1 MDLGNIGAISFKLN
15 DTNATKLIAAIIKDI
30 MNSKIKIK

>member
-1 MDLGNIGAISFKLN
+1 MDLGKIGAISFKLN
-15 DTNATKLIAAIIKDI
+15 DTKATKIIAAIIKII